1 MRCEPLAFRG
11 QGIRT
16 EATVQ
21 ERTPH
26 DLLRPKPLKMQE
38 PGNRVFRFR
47 LILGQDGQSISVSL
61 ADDVDAERE
70 RVGKVAIEG

>member
-1 MRCEPLAFRG
+1 
-11 QGIRT
+11 
-16 EATVQ
+16 
-21 ERTPH
+21 
-26 DLLRPKPLKMQE
+26 MQE
-38 PGNRVFRFR
+38 LGNRVFRFR